1 MWSAGNGPCLAP
13 GGSGAWPSKA
23 RSGVRDRTSVRIG
36 PAALLAR
43 TTTLLHMD
51 FSHPT
56 YLQIFLTASLPI
68 MGLAYALVGGLK
80 LSLVDRLQIDEARVG
95 RLVGGFGTMFGPTIL
110 LCGFLTDAVGR
121 KGVWLAGSAAVSVS
135 ILMLARTRTYRAA
148 LVAVV
153 LLGIGWAAQVNV
165 SNVLMRVAV
174 PADRPREQLVWATN
188 FFDFA
193 FGFGAFVTPML
204 LALILRRLA
213 YTKGL
218 LLLAMLATTPVVLG
232 VFAEMHP
239 PPVAPQV
246 LAATATIGQ
255 TAPTSGSAALLS
267 RPVFWV
273 LGFAFLFFVPLE
285 TSTAGWATTLVLR
298 QTPSDVPD
306 ARAKQFA
313 ALTLS
318 GFWLGFTGSRLIVS
332 ILGATGVLTRV
343 LGRTNEQALLVT
355 LGVACV
361 ALMLALAFVRGRA
374 ATSATILLAGLA
386 CGPVFPTMMAVV
398 LLSVQPDTMGR
409 AVGFFFFF
417 ASVGWTVVP
426 MIIGVVARK
435 TNIQRGFLIAA
446 ASGAVFLTLIAIR
459 GMMIG

>member
-1 MWSAGNGPCLAP
+1 
-13 GGSGAWPSKA
+13 
-23 RSGVRDRTSVRIG
+23 V
-36 PAALLAR
+36 
-43 TTTLLHMD
+43 D

-80 LSLVDRLQIDEARVG
+80 LSLVDRLQIDEGKVG

-121 KGVWLAGSAAVSVS
+121 KGVWLAGSIAVAAAVL
-135 ILMLARTRTYRAA
+135 ILARTRSYRGA

-174 PADRPREQLVWATN
+174 PADRPREQLVWAAN

-193 FGFGAFVTPML
+193 FGFGAFVTPMV
-204 LALILRRLA
+204 LALILRRLG
-213 YTKGL
+213 YSKGL
-218 LLLAMLATTPVVLG
+218 LLLAALATTPVVLG
-232 VFAEMHP
+232 AFAEMHP
-239 PPVAPQV
+239 PAVVAQV
-246 LAATATIGQ
+246 SADVAASAQGTPA
-255 TAPTSGSAALLS
+255 SGSAALLS
-267 RPVFWV
+267 SPVFWV

-298 QTPSDVPD
+298 QTPPHLAGEGDT
-306 ARAKQFA
+306 QFA

-318 GFWLGFTGSRLIVS
+318 GFWLGFTGSRLIAS
-332 ILGATGVLTRV
+332 ILGATGVLTRL
-343 LGRTNEQALLVT
+343 LGRTNEQALLVG

-361 ALMLALAFVRGRA
+361 LLMLALAFVRGRV
-374 ATSATILLAGLA
+374 ATAATILLAGLA

-417 ASVGWTVVP
+417 ASIGWTVVP
-426 MIIGVVARK
+426 MIIGLVARK
-435 TNIQRGFLIAA
+435 TNIQRGFLVAA
-446 ASGAVFLTLIAIR
+446 ASGTVFLTLIVIR

>member
-1 MWSAGNGPCLAP
+1 MH
-13 GGSGAWPSKA
+13 
-23 RSGVRDRTSVRIG
+23 I
-36 PAALLAR
+36 
-43 TTTLLHMD
+43 D

-80 LSLVDRLQIDEARVG
+80 LSLVDRLQIDEGKVG

-121 KGVWLAGSAAVSVS
+121 KGVWLAGSAAVAVA
-135 ILMLARTRTYRAA
+135 ILMLARTRTYRGA
-148 LVAVV
+148 LSAVV
-153 LLGIGWAAQVNV
+153 LLGIGWAAKHNV

-174 PADRPREQLVWATN
+174 PADRPRETRVGDA

-193 FGFGAFVTPML
+193 FGFGAFVTPMV
-204 LALILRRLA
+204 LALILRRLGYA
-213 YTKGL
+213 KGL
-218 LLLAMLATTPVVLG
+218 LLLAMLATAPVVFG

-246 LAATATIGQ
+246 LAAAAPIEQ
-255 TAPTSGSAALLS
+255 TAPTSGIRALLRARS
-267 RPVFWV
+267 SGTRIRLPV
-273 LGFAFLFFVPLE
+273 LRAME

-343 LGRTNEQALLVT
+343 LAGP
-355 LGVACV
+355 
-361 ALMLALAFVRGRA
+361 
-374 ATSATILLAGLA
+374 TSRR
-386 CGPVFPTMMAVV
+386 C
-398 LLSVQPDTMGR
+398 S
-409 AVGFFFFF
+409 
-417 ASVGWTVVP
+417 
-426 MIIGVVARK
+426 
-435 TNIQRGFLIAA
+435 
-446 ASGAVFLTLIAIR
+446 
-459 GMMIG
+459 

>member
-1 MWSAGNGPCLAP
+1 
-13 GGSGAWPSKA
+13 
-23 RSGVRDRTSVRIG
+23 V
-36 PAALLAR
+36 
-43 TTTLLHMD
+43 D
-51 FSHPT
+51 FAHPT

-80 LSLVDRLQIDEARVG
+80 LSLVDRLRIDEGKVG

-110 LCGFLTDAVGR
+110 LCGFLTDAIGR
-121 KGVWLAGSAAVSVS
+121 KGVWLAGSVAVAAS
-135 ILMLARTRTYRAA
+135 ILILARTRTYRGA

-193 FGFGAFVTPML
+193 FGFGAFVTPMI
-204 LALILRRLA
+204 LALILRRFG
-213 YTKGL
+213 YSKGL
-218 LLLAMLATTPVVLG
+218 LLLAMLATMPVVLG

-239 PPVAPQV
+239 PPVAQV
-246 LAATATIGQ
+246 LAQADPIAQ
-255 TAPTSGSAALLS
+255 AAPASGSAALLAS
-267 RPVFWV
+267 PVFWV

-285 TSTAGWATTLVLR
+285 TSSAGWATTLVLR
-298 QTPSDVPD
+298 QTAPDVPE
-306 ARAKQFA
+306 ARAKRFA

-318 GFWLGFTGSRLIVS
+318 GFWLGFTGSRLIASV
-332 ILGATGVLTRV
+332 LGATGVLTRL
-343 LGRTNEQALLVT
+343 LGKTNEQALLVT

-361 ALMLALAFVRGRA
+361 ALMLALAFVRGRVT
-374 ATSATILLAGLA
+374 TSAAILLAGLA

-417 ASVGWTVVP
+417 ASVGWTVIP
-426 MIIGVVARK
+426 MLIGHVARK
-435 TNIQRGFLIAA
+435 TTIQRGFLVAA
-446 ASGAVFLTLIAIR
+446 ASGAVFLTLIVIR
-459 GMMIG
+459 GLMIG

>member
-1 MWSAGNGPCLAP
+1 
-13 GGSGAWPSKA
+13 
-23 RSGVRDRTSVRIG
+23 
-36 PAALLAR
+36 
-43 TTTLLHMD
+43 MD

-80 LSLVDRLQIDEARVG
+80 LSLVDRLQIDEGKVG

-121 KGVWLAGSAAVSVS
+121 KGVWLAGSAAVAVS
-135 ILMLARTRTYRAA
+135 ILMLARTRTYRGA

-174 PADRPREQLVWATN
+174 PADRPREQLMWATN

-193 FGFGAFVTPML
+193 FGFGAFVTPMV
-204 LALILRRLA
+204 LAMILRRLG
-213 YTKGL
+213 YVKGL

-232 VFAEMHP
+232 VFAGMHP
-239 PPVAPQV
+239 PPVTAQV
-246 LAATATIGQ
+246 LAGPIEH

-267 RPVFWV
+267 SPVFWV

-298 QTPSDVPD
+298 QTSSDVPD

-318 GFWLGFTGSRLIVS
+318 GFWLGFTGSRLIAS
-332 ILGATGVLTRV
+332 ILGATGVLTRI
-343 LGRTNEQALLVT
+343 LGASNEQALLVT
-355 LGVACV
+355 LGLACV
-361 ALMLALAFVRGRA
+361 VLMLALAFVRGRA
-374 ATSATILLAGLA
+374 ATSTTILLAGLA
-386 CGPVFPTMMAVV
+386 TGPVFPTMMAVV

-435 TNIQRGFLIAA
+435 TNIQSGFLVAA
-446 ASGAVFLTLIAIR
+446 ASGAVFLTLIVIR
-459 GMMIG
+459 GMMIR

>member
-1 MWSAGNGPCLAP
+1 
-13 GGSGAWPSKA
+13 
-23 RSGVRDRTSVRIG
+23 
-36 PAALLAR
+36 
-43 TTTLLHMD
+43 
-51 FSHPT
+51 
-56 YLQIFLTASLPI
+56 LQIFLTASLPI

-80 LSLVDRLQIDEARVG
+80 LSLVDRLQIDEGKVG

-121 KGVWLAGSAAVSVS
+121 KGVWLAGSIAVAAAVL
-135 ILMLARTRTYRAA
+135 ILARTRTYRGA

-174 PADRPREQLVWATN
+174 PADRPREQLLWATN

-193 FGFGAFVTPML
+193 FGFGAFVTPMV
-204 LALILRRLA
+204 LAVILRRLGYA
-213 YTKGL
+213 KGL
-218 LLLAMLATTPVVLG
+218 LLLAALATTPVVLG
-232 VFAEMHP
+232 AFAEMHP
-239 PPVAPQV
+239 PAVLTQASADAAPAAQV
-246 LAATATIGQ
+246 SSPA
-255 TAPTSGSAALLS
+255 SGSAALLS
-267 RPVFWV
+267 SPLFWV

-298 QTPSDVPD
+298 QTPPH
-306 ARAKQFA
+306 RAEADDTQFA

-318 GFWLGFTGSRLIVS
+318 GFWLGFTGSRLVAS
-332 ILGATGVLTRV
+332 ILGATGVLTRL
-343 LGRTNEQALLVT
+343 LGRTNEQALLVG

-361 ALMLALAFVRGRA
+361 LLMLTLAFVRGRV
-374 ATSATILLAGLA
+374 ATAATILLAGLA

-417 ASVGWTVVP
+417 ASIGWTVVP
-426 MIIGVVARK
+426 MLIGLVARK
-435 TNIQRGFLIAA
+435 TNIQRGFLVAA
-446 ASGAVFLTLIAIR
+446 ASGTVFLTLIVIR

>member
-1 MWSAGNGPCLAP
+1 
-13 GGSGAWPSKA
+13 
-23 RSGVRDRTSVRIG
+23 V
-36 PAALLAR
+36 
-43 TTTLLHMD
+43 D
-51 FSHPT
+51 FTHPT

-68 MGLAYALVGGLK
+68 MGLAYALVGALK
-80 LSLVDRLQIDEARVG
+80 LSLVDRLQIDEGKVG

-121 KGVWLAGSAAVSVS
+121 KGVWLGGSAAVAVS
-135 ILMLARTRTYRAA
+135 ILMLARTRTYRGA
-148 LVAVV
+148 LIAVV

-174 PADRPREQLVWATN
+174 PADRPREELVWATN

-193 FGFGAFVTPML
+193 FGFGAFVTPRA
-204 LALILRRLA
+204 LALILKRLG
-213 YTKGL
+213 YGKGL
-218 LLLAMLATTPVVLG
+218 MLLAMLATIPVLLG
-232 VFAEMHP
+232 AFAAMHP
-239 PPVAPQV
+239 PAIAPLA
-246 LAATATIGQ
+246 LAAAIEQ
-255 TAPTSGSAALLS
+255 AAPTSGSAALLS
-267 RPVFWV
+267 SAVFWV

-285 TSTAGWATTLVLR
+285 TSTAGWATTLVFR

-306 ARAKQFA
+306 ADAKRFA

-318 GFWLGFTGSRLIVS
+318 GFWLGFTGSRLIAS
-332 ILGATGVLTRV
+332 ILGATGVLTRIV
-343 LGRTNEQALLVT
+343 TNEQVLLEA

-361 ALMLALAFVRGRA
+361 VLMLALALVRGRA

-386 CGPVFPTMMAVV
+386 CGPVFPTMMALV

-435 TNIQRGFLIAA
+435 TTIQMGFLVAA
-446 ASGAVFLTLIAIR
+446 ASGAVFVMLIVIR
-459 GMMIG
+459 GMMIR

>member
-1 MWSAGNGPCLAP
+1 
-13 GGSGAWPSKA
+13 
-23 RSGVRDRTSVRIG
+23 V
-36 PAALLAR
+36 
-43 TTTLLHMD
+43 D

-56 YLQIFLTASLPI
+56 YLQVFLTASLPI

-80 LSLVDRLQIDEARVG
+80 LSLVDRLQIDEGKVG

-121 KGVWLAGSAAVSVS
+121 KGVWLAGSMAVALS
-135 ILMLARTRTYRAA
+135 ILILARTRTYRGA
-148 LVAVV
+148 LIAVV

-204 LALILRRLA
+204 LALILRRLG
-213 YTKGL
+213 YSRGL
-218 LLLAMLATTPVVLG
+218 LLLSFIATMPVVLG
-232 VFAEMHP
+232 IFAEMHP
-239 PPVAPQV
+239 PPVSAALV
-246 LAATATIGQ
+246 AATAIAQ
-255 TAPTSGSAALLS
+255 DAPASGSAALLTS
-267 RPVFWV
+267 PVFWV

-285 TSTAGWATTLVLR
+285 TSSAGWATTLVLR
-298 QTPSDVPD
+298 QTPPDVPE
-306 ARAKQFA
+306 AHAKRFA

-318 GFWLGFTGSRLIVS
+318 GFWLGFTGSRLIASV
-332 ILGATGVLTRV
+332 LGATGVLTAL
-343 LGRTNEQALLVT
+343 LGRTNEQALLVA
-355 LGVACV
+355 LGAACV
-361 ALMLALAFVRGRA
+361 VLMLALAVVRGRA

-417 ASVGWTVVP
+417 ASVGWTVIP
-426 MIIGVVARK
+426 MIIGIVARK
-435 TNIQRGFLIAA
+435 TDIQRGFLVAA
-446 ASGAVFLTLIAIR
+446 ASGAVFLTLIVIR